1 MANICVQGRWI
12 PGERKDLPQGGKPR
26 SPTWVFHLSAPSA
39 LTYAGAERKNAQ
51 PSFAI
56 AVKQW
61 SQRWIP
67 WMFRKNRLRLWY
79 YLQLSAF
86 WELATGFF
94 GAVFSAVG
102 RIGLIFALPNSQDGK
117 DQTLQHHLKKL
128 QQEPEPPSR
137 GLLPSLTA
145 APFHSSPLG
154 LVEKPFEIY
163 LNFLFGGEKVL
174 GQDSWWN
181 IFFRKLDDHISLKK

>member
-1 MANICVQGRWI
+1 MNPR
-12 PGERKDLPQGGKPR
+12 RKDLPWGGKPR

-51 PSFAI
+51 PSFAV

-86 WELATGFF
+86 WELATGLF
-94 GAVFSAVG
+94 GAVLFSC
-102 RIGLIFALPNSQDGK
+102 RIRLIFALPNSQGGK
-117 DQTLQHHLKKL
+117 DQTLKHHLNKL

-137 GLLPSLTA
+137 GLLPHFTVLLGVWWR
-145 APFHSSPLG
+145 SPLKYTWISCLG
-154 LVEKPFEIY
+154 VKRFLDRTVDGTSSSGNLMTTSAWKNKE
-163 LNFLFGGEKVL
+163 NFLFL
-174 GQDSWWN
+174 
-181 IFFRKLDDHISLKK
+181 FF